1 MSKTML
7 IDAAHPEETRVAI
20 VDGRKIEE
28 FDFESRAKRQLRGNI
43 YLAKVTRVEPS
54 LQAAFIEYGGNR
66 HGFLAFNEIHPDYYQ
81 IPVAD
86 REAIMAEAHDDED
99 EDDLDRESTGD
110 DVDPESA
117 LADEERLKRRLMRRY
132 KIQDVI
138 KRRQI
143 LLVQV
148 VKDER
153 GAKGAALTTWLSLAG
168 RYCVL
173 MPNTG
178 KGGGISRKITNTSDR
193 RRLKSAVSALE
204 VPKGMGLIIR
214 TAGAKRTKAEIKR
227 DYQYLLRLWETIR
240 ETTLASHAPSVI
252 YEEENL
258 VRRAVRDM
266 FDKDF
271 DGIQV
276 EGVEGFKEARDFM
289 RVLMPAQAKKVHLYR
304 GSRPLFAANGIEE
317 LLTQIHQPVVPL
329 KSGGY
334 LVINQTEALVA
345 IDVNSGRAT
354 KERNVEQTAFK
365 TNMEAAEEAARQL
378 RLRDLA
384 GLVVIDFIDMD
395 EGKNN
400 RAVERVLKE
409 ALSSDRARIQMG
421 RISPFGLMEISRQRR
436 RLGVIEGATE
446 ACPHCQGTGRIRSA
460 ESAALMTLRAVDI
473 EAGKNGAGVV
483 VLKVCTAVGLYILN
497 HKRAYLQSLL
507 ERRGLNVIVQID
519 DSLGQGEHNIER
531 TETNEDFVAPEIEMP
546 NLDDDF
552 DASLYEDED
561 EDDDEEII
569 ADDDDDTVESLDRED
584 SDDDEPRERS
594 ERHDGGRDR
603 GRGRNRRRRGGRRDE
618 ETSDVE
624 AVDTVSAD
632 DASDDEEDE
641 NGRRRRRGR
650 RGGRRV
656 REDGERDVYTWVRG
670 RTPSLDDPYVW
681 FDPLNP
687 GRSEGRPERGERH
700 ERSERPAFAQ
710 SEGEGLDVVA
720 HSGAGE
726 GSGEE
731 GGRSRRRRR
740 RGRGRGEGSVSHE
753 IKVENRATNEGMPPD
768 GSPETPMA
776 VMVEPTETVETAAP
790 AIAPEPQRRR
800 VRRKS
805 ASANVE
811 IATEPHPDTA
821 IEPNEATVQGAPVEL
836 DVTPHEAL
844 AAEPT
849 EIAPVAAPTAVPV
862 TEAVLAEPF
871 VAPTPEIDVQAIIAE
886 DPNQIVAPPEKPKR
900 GWWRR

>member
-7 IDAAHPEETRVAI
+7 IDAAHAEETRVAI
-20 VDGRKIEE
+20 VDGRQIEE
-28 FDFESRAKRQLRGNI
+28 FDFESKTKRQLRGNI

-54 LQAAFIEYGGNR
+54 LQAAFVEYGGNR

-86 REAIMAEAHDDED
+86 REAIMAETHDDED
-99 EDDLDRESTGD
+99 EDDLGRESTD
-110 DVDPESA
+110 DEADPEAA

-153 GAKGAALTTWLSLAG
+153 GGKGAALTTWLSLAG

-178 KGGGISRKITNTSDR
+178 KGGGISRKITQATDR
-193 RRLKSAVSALE
+193 KRLKAAAAALE

-240 ETTLASHAPSVI
+240 ETTLASNAPSLI

-289 RVLMPAQAKKVHLYR
+289 RVLMPSQAKKVHLYR

-365 TNMEAAEEAARQL
+365 TNTEAAVEAARQL

-400 RAVERVLKE
+400 RAVEKTMKD
-409 ALSSDRARIQMG
+409 ALAGDRARIQMG
-421 RISPFGLMEISRQRR
+421 RISGFGLMEISRQRR

-446 ACPHCQGTGRIRSA
+446 VCPHCQGAGRIRSA

-473 EAGKNGAGVV
+473 EAGKSGAGVI

-497 HKRAYLQSLL
+497 HKRAYLQSLQD
-507 ERRGLNVIVQID
+507 RRGLNVIVQID
-519 DSLGQGEHNIER
+519 DSLGQGEHSIDR
-531 TETNEDFVAPEIEMP
+531 TETNEDFVPPEIEAP
-546 NLDDDF
+546 FIDDDF
-552 DASLYEDED
+552 DDAAYEDED
-561 EDDDEEII
+561 EDDDEII
-569 ADDDDDTVESLDRED
+569 DDADDADLDRED
-584 SDDDEPRERS
+584 SDDDEPRERA
-594 ERHDGGRDR
+594 ERHDGDR
-603 GRGRNRRRRGGRRDE
+603 SRRRRRRRGGRRDD
-618 ETSDVE
+618 ETVE
-624 AVDTVSAD
+624 GEAD
-632 DASDDEEDE
+632 AEAEGADLDADAEADGEDDES
-641 NGRRRRRGR
+641 GRRRRRGR

-656 REDGERDVYTWVRG
+656 REEGDRDAFTWVRG

-681 FDPLNP
+681 FDPIN
-687 GRSEGRPERGERH
+687 PERAEPAA
-700 ERSERPAFAQ
+700 RPAAAV
-710 SEGEGLDVVA
+710 ETLDAV
-720 HSGAGE
+720 AGE
-726 GSGEE
+726 GAASEE
-731 GGRSRRRRR
+731 RGGRRRRR
-740 RGRGRGEGSVSHE
+740 RGRGRGQDLPQEVR
-753 IKVENRATNEGMPPD
+753 VENRATNEGMPPD
-768 GSPETPMA
+768 GSPDTPMA
-776 VMVEPTETVETAAP
+776 VIAPNETPAETVEADAP
-790 AIAPEPQRRR
+790 AIPAEPQRRR
-800 VRRKS
+800 VRRK
-805 ASANVE
+805 ASAAAALEPSEPPHVE
-811 IATEPHPDTA
+811 PSPDTA
-821 IEPNEATVQGAPVEL
+821 IEPNEATTDGEPADL
-836 DVTPHEAL
+836 DVPPAEA
-844 AAEPT
+844 EVYV
-849 EIAPVAAPTAVPV
+849 APPAPPEAQP
-862 TEAVLAEPF
+862 AVLAE
-871 VAPTPEIDVQAIIAE
+871 VAPAPKPEVDVEALIAE